1 VRGSKLTTSERS
13 KLDTVHQK
21 DGRTG
26 SATVSWT
33 QIDLLAQHTGTLE
46 GDHFAG
52 SQHDRIAGLWIAA
65 APLVLFLHAEFPKS
79 ADEHILTLFQGLLNN
94 FEKSLN
100 DLGGFTLGK
109 NVLCKQAFHD
119 VSFGQRR
126 RHGSFLSFFLDDP
139 CPRKGDGVGLAFA
152 KQDRMFGPVLRTFLR
167 IKDNY
172 LFYNKKKK
180 FTDSVDEQNAM
191 FAVAKPRSFPP
202 AALGSELQEL
212 DIAGSAVSG
221 DRSPICCQLLA

>member
-1 VRGSKLTTSERS
+1 
-13 KLDTVHQK
+13 
-21 DGRTG
+21 
-26 SATVSWT
+26 
-33 QIDLLAQHTGTLE
+33 
-46 GDHFAG
+46 
-52 SQHDRIAGLWIAA
+52 
-65 APLVLFLHAEFPKS
+65 
-79 ADEHILTLFQGLLNN
+79 
-94 FEKSLN
+94 
-100 DLGGFTLGK
+100 
-109 NVLCKQAFHD
+109 
-119 VSFGQRR
+119 
-126 RHGSFLSFFLDDP
+126 
-139 CPRKGDGVGLAFA
+139 
-152 KQDRMFGPVLRTFLR
+152 MFGPVLRTFLR